1 VGPEAGPL
9 EKVTGFFLF
18 PVRFSMVF
26 SVKLVALA
34 AIGSAAAFSPMMSVA
49 PSRRAAISGA
59 GAALVAAPLLRPTE
73 AHADNVSLPG
83 KF

>member
-1 VGPEAGPL
+1 
-9 EKVTGFFLF
+9 
-18 PVRFSMVF
+18 
-26 SVKLVALA
+26 VALA